1 MEPGPDSLGQM
12 WSQLTCHAQTGDATL
27 ASGDNSSI
35 LAATAGNAYKLW
47 QAIVTPGA
55 NADTVTFKNG
65 STAQSIVSVA
75 ANGASVVLP
84 FSDVPWAF
92 TDVGNALTVNSA
104 TTTTKVT
111 LYYSQD

>member
-1 MEPGPDSLGQM
+1 VADKFI
-12 WSQLTCHAQTGDATL
+12 TKIANATL
-27 ASGDNSSI
+27 ASGDNSTI
-35 LAATAGNAYKLW
+35 LAATAGTCYKLW